1 MPQQLSPTSK
11 DALNGAGIG
20 SVAGLLTT
28 LFQKNRTLKDY
39 VKNTLIGGGVGAAAG
54 AGLGELQRAE
64 PSTPPPTSVP
74 SKPEIKPS
82 LAAIAGLFPG
92 LGPAIYGAAQSAD
105 GDRLANALKLGGS
118 SLAGGLAGGLAG
130 NAAGLVGLS
139 RGKPVAMLLG
149 PLLKMLGSAG
159 ASGAAADYINK
170 SASSLGERFQQG
182 LGSFKRS
189 LAKAT
194 VQPYDPMSAAALGM
208 IPGAVVGGGVG
219 LIKSVLDDEDDGVMT
234 TLGKILSG
242 AGVGG
247 LGGAALYGGASVLG
261 RNKLLAGIS
270 NPKQREQ
277 AARALAQFELPFDK
291 SRNVTAVNALAGADQ
306 MASPAI
312 LSILRRNNKQPQ

>member
-39 VKNTLIGGGVGAAAG
+39 VKNTLIGGGVGAATG
-54 AGLGELQRAE
+54 AGLGKLQRAE

-74 SKPEIKPS
+74 SKPKIKPS
-82 LAAIAGLFPG
+82 LAAISGLFPG
-92 LGPAIYGAAQSAD
+92 LGPAIYGAAQSSD

-130 NAAGLVGLS
+130 NAAGLVGLG
-139 RGKPVAMLLG
+139 RGKPLTMLLG
-149 PLLKMLGSAG
+149 PLLKMIGSAG

-170 SASSLGERFQQG
+170 SASSLTDRFQQG
-182 LGSFKRS
+182 LGSFKQS
-189 LAKAT
+189 LAKST
-194 VQPYDPMSAAALGM
+194 VQPYNPMSLAAFGM

-219 LIKSVLDDEDDGVMT
+219 LLKSVLDDEDDGVMT

-242 AGVGG
+242 VGVGG
-247 LGGAALYGGASVLG
+247 LGGAALYGGASALS
-261 RNKLLAGIS
+261 RNKLLSSIS
-270 NPKQREQ
+270 NPKQREN
-277 AARALAQFELPFDK
+277 AARALSQFELPLDE
-291 SRNVTAVNALAGADQ
+291 SRNIAAVNALAGADQ
-306 MASPAI
+306 ITSPAVVN
-312 LSILRRNNKQPQ
+312 LLRRNNKQPQ